1 MSTDEKPAD
10 PAPSAGEGT
19 SVGSASGVA
28 DARAVVQWSRVSVHA
43 LTALIVGAVLS
54 SVVALTFASMP
65 PYEAGRIAGGVGMTA
80 MVAAGVA
87 SYLAQ
92 SRARWFVIVAGTL
105 AAIAVGAG
113 VSFKQSHRL
122 DLRARDS
129 STPSPS
135 QFTDADRAPLVEDIS
150 PPRPARLRHP
160 TFGFSFLEPT
170 GLVESP
176 RVARGL
182 AGMNAVASYGYE
194 NNASHSILIVA
205 VMSAPNGDSDTLG
218 HNLDEFLRGAIDTT
232 HVTVTDRAVSAGE
245 AHADAE
251 LPGVHFRVSLRA
263 VDTGRGW
270 IHVMM
275 MTGARDPAAL
285 VDVLNSFQP

>member
-1 MSTDEKPAD
+1 MSTDEKPANV
-10 PAPSAGEGT
+10 PSAAER
-19 SVGSASGVA
+19 SAGSASGAA
-28 DARAVVQWSRVSVHA
+28 DARVVVSWGRVSVHA

-54 SVVALTFASMP
+54 AVVVLTFASMP

-80 MVAAGVA
+80 MVATGVA

-92 SRARWFVIVAGTL
+92 RRARWFVIAAGTI

-113 VSFKQSHRL
+113 VSFNQSHQMGLSRQL
-122 DLRARDS
+122 NTRSENR
-129 STPSPS
+129 
-135 QFTDADRAPLVEDIS
+135 FTDADRAPLVEDIS
-150 PPRPARLRHP
+150 PPRPTRLRHP

-170 GLVESP
+170 GFVESP

-182 AGMNAVASYGYE
+182 AGISDGVSYGYE
-194 NNASHSILIVA
+194 NDASHSVLIVA
-205 VMSAPNGDSDTLG
+205 IMSAPNGDSDTLG
-218 HNLDEFLRGAIDTT
+218 SNLDEVLRGAVDSS
-232 HVTVTDRAVSAGE
+232 HVTVTDREVGASE
-245 AHADAE
+245 AHTDAD

-263 VDTGRGW
+263 LDTSRGW
-270 IHVMM
+270 INVMM